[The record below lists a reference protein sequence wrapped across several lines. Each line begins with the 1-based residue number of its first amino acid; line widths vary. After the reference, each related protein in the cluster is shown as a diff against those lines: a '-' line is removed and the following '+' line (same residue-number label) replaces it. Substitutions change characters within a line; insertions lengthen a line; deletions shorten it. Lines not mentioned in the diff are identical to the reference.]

1 MEAVTI
7 RSSKAML
14 SVKVLEKEVYQ
25 VSLLAPDNS
34 LPCGNILKYVAFSLC
49 ASLSLHFFFFT
60 RTSVILD
67 EGPNLLV

>member
-1 MEAVTI
+1 MEAVTV
-7 RSSKAML
+7 RSSRAMF

-34 LPCGNILKYVAFSLC
+34 LPCGNILYVAFSLC
-49 ASLSLHFFFFT
+49 ACLSLHFFFFT